1 MREDRLVIANNKICC
16 YVREKFGRIDSG
28 KPLLESMRRPE
39 IVSSGRIRAA
49 RAHWR
54 PFVLGM
60 LIVFTVTAVCGLYLH
75 GSHQGEHAAIAMGW
89 TLVGMLALAYWV
101 CRR

>member
-1 MREDRLVIANNKICC
+1 
-16 YVREKFGRIDSG
+16 
-28 KPLLESMRRPE
+28 
-39 IVSSGRIRAA
+39 
-49 RAHWR
+49 
-54 PFVLGM
+54 M